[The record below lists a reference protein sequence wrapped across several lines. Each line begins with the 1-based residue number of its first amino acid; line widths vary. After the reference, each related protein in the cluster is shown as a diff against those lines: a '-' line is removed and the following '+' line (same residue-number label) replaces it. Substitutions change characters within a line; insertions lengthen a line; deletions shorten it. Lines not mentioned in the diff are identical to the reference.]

1 MAVDVE
7 ALEQTQDGDHAH
19 EHRDRRPLANYALLA
34 GVFNTA
40 FARGA
45 RQGRPRRE
53 GPRAHPGAGHPA
65 GRVATHKL
73 SRIIT
78 KESVTGFARTPFTRY
93 KGRSGKGE
101 VEEAPKGRGLR
112 RAVGELLTCP
122 YCMDQWISGAFTAGM
137 LLAPRHTRVVT
148 SMFASLAISDGLQ
161 MAYVA
166 GKHSTDF

>member
-1 MAVDVE
+1 MAVNVE
-7 ALEQTQDGDHAH
+7 ALIQTQDSGDAH

-40 FARGA
+40 FASA
-45 RQGRPRRE
+45 LVKADRE
-53 GPRAHPGAGHPA
+53 GKVPERIPA
-65 GRVATHKL
+65 QDILLVGVATHKL

-78 KESVTGFARTPFTRY
+78 KESVTGFARAPFTRY
-93 KGRSGKGE
+93 KGGSGKGE

-137 LLAPRHTRVVT
+137 LLAPRHTRVVA

-166 GKHSTDF
+166 GKQSTDF